1 VEFDPLQS
9 ILAAAAAWLLIGI
22 CGLARPAS
30 LALAAR
36 VLFPAGA
43 LVGLAVAAIAF
54 TSVFGAPQSLVLPLG
69 LPDLPFHARL
79 DALSAFFLLLLGAVA
94 AGVSLFASGYLR
106 KGEGT
111 PPGLQSA
118 YYHVFLASMALVLVA
133 DDAYF
138 FMVAWETMAL
148 SSFFLVTSDHRH
160 AEIRRAGYLYLLIA
174 HVGAIAILLCFGA
187 LQAGTGNYTFANM
200 RELQPGAGV
209 ATAAFLLALFGFGA
223 KAGIVP
229 LHVWLPEAHPAAP
242 SPVSALMSAVMLK
255 TAVYGL
261 LRVTLDLIAFPL
273 WWWGV
278 IALALGL
285 VSALGGIVYAAVQT
299 DMKRLLAYSSIENIG
314 LIFAGLGLTLLFRG
328 FGMGMLAALA
338 LTATLYHCLNH
349 AFFKSLLFLA
359 TGSVLHATR
368 ERSLG
373 KLGGLIHRMPWVA
386 WCALI
391 GSIAIAGLPPLNGF
405 VSEWLLLQAFLFTPG
420 LPHGYLNMLVPVAAA
435 LVALTA
441 ALSGY
446 VMVKFYGVVFLG
458 QPREAKLA
466 EAHDAGTWERAG
478 LAWLAAMCIALGLVP
493 VTVIGMLDPITR
505 ALTGYGIGSAAH
517 GWLFLAPL
525 QPERASYSPLLF
537 LAVTALLVAL
547 TWLSVRAFYHGR
559 VRRAPPWDC
568 GFPYQDAR
576 MQDSAEGFGQP
587 VRQVF
592 EPFFRI
598 EQQAPSPFDE
608 RPVYREVHEDR
619 LWYWLYLPVARA
631 AEFVTTLVTVLQRG
645 RISVYLTYS
654 FATLLVLLLF
664 VR

>member
-1 VEFDPLQS
+1 
-9 ILAAAAAWLLIGI
+9 
-22 CGLARPAS
+22 
-30 LALAAR
+30 
-36 VLFPAGA
+36 
-43 LVGLAVAAIAF
+43 
-54 TSVFGAPQSLVLPLG
+54 
-69 LPDLPFHARL
+69 
-79 DALSAFFLLLLGAVA
+79 
-94 AGVSLFASGYLR
+94 
-106 KGEGT
+106 
-111 PPGLQSA
+111 
-118 YYHVFLASMALVLVA
+118 
-133 DDAYF
+133 
-138 FMVAWETMAL
+138 
-148 SSFFLVTSDHRH
+148 
-160 AEIRRAGYLYLLIA
+160 
-174 HVGAIAILLCFGA
+174 
-187 LQAGTGNYTFANM
+187 
-200 RELQPGAGV
+200 
-209 ATAAFLLALFGFGA
+209 
-223 KAGIVP
+223 
-229 LHVWLPEAHPAAP
+229 
-242 SPVSALMSAVMLK
+242 
-255 TAVYGL
+255 
-261 LRVTLDLIAFPL
+261 
-273 WWWGV
+273 
-278 IALALGL
+278 
-285 VSALGGIVYAAVQT
+285 
-299 DMKRLLAYSSIENIG
+299 
-314 LIFAGLGLTLLFRG
+314 
-328 FGMGMLAALA
+328 
-338 LTATLYHCLNH
+338 
-349 AFFKSLLFLA
+349 
-359 TGSVLHATR
+359 
-368 ERSLG
+368 
-373 KLGGLIHRMPWVA
+373 
-386 WCALI
+386 
-391 GSIAIAGLPPLNGF
+391 
-405 VSEWLLLQAFLFTPG
+405 
-420 LPHGYLNMLVPVAAA
+420 MLVPVAAA